1 MSINS
6 SIVLTII
13 VYVVVKFLY
22 CHKPILAFSPLL
34 LCPAILVMVLSACSI
49 SYEDYYSGNKLLN
62 AMLQPVIVALAI
74 PVYKYSYLLRKHAA
88 EIIVGVVGG
97 SVIAMA
103 SAIVCSS
110 SLHLSMEVIGSMA
123 PHSVTTPIAV
133 SLSES
138 TGGIPALTAV
148 FVIITGLT
156 GVVIAPTIVRM
167 FSIKTKVARGLLLGV
182 GAHALGTSKA
192 FELGSV
198 EGAIATLAMVLTG
211 MTSVILAPLL
221 VHSMIKI
228 VAG

>member
-22 CHKPILAFSPLL
+22 CHKPILPFSPLL

-49 SYEDYYSGNKLLN
+49 SYEDYYSGNRLLN

-88 EIIVGVVGG
+88 EIIIGVVGG